1 MRTAPAD
8 SETLRRAMGRDLRVK
23 ALHIDGYMALNAY
36 VPPVERRGLVLVDPP
51 FEAVDEFDRLAR
63 AFAGAYAKWPTGVYA
78 LWHPVKD
85 GRVVDR
91 FYRELAAC
99 GADKILRLELAVAAP
114 AAEGRLVANG
124 LAVIN
129 PPFVLAEEART
140 LLPWLAGVMAQGA
153 RRRARA
159 RASRRMGA

>member
-1 MRTAPAD
+1 
-8 SETLRRAMGRDLRVK
+8 
-23 ALHIDGYMALNAY
+23 MALNAY

-51 FEAVDEFDRLAR
+51 FESVDEFDRLAR
-63 AFAGAYAKWPTGVYA
+63 AFASAYAKWPTGVYA

-140 LLPWLAGVMAQGA
+140 LLPWLARAMAQGQAPGAGA
-153 RRRARA
+153 RIEA
-159 RASRRMGA
+159 MG